1 MPWPDFPR
9 TVLEFQHRF
18 STEAACLRYLVD
30 SRWPNGFVCPRCAGL
45 EAYWKAP
52 RKLFQ
57 CKACGYQTSVTA
69 GTVLHRSKM
78 PLVQWF
84 WAAYLVTTHTP
95 GLSALQFARQMDLG
109 YETAFQML
117 HKLRA
122 AMVKEGQAR
131 LRGVVEVDETYIGGE
146 RSGKSGRG
154 ARGKIL
160 VAGAVEVRGR
170 RAGRIRLRVIRG
182 VSGDQLTGFVKA
194 TVEEGSTIRTD
205 GWAGYNGL
213 GALGYQHKPEVEGAP
228 ERAMEILPLIH
239 LAFSNL
245 KTWLLGTHHGSV
257 KKQHMQA
264 YLNEFTFRFNRRRTP
279 MAAFQTV
286 LGLIAERKGPTY
298 AGLYDVVRGGDS
310 WEHPNTT
317 AWAVGS

>member
-1 MPWPDFPR
+1 MPRPDFPK
-9 TVLEFQHRF
+9 TILDFQRQF
-18 STEAACLRYLVD
+18 STDDACLRYLID
-30 SRWPNGFVCPRCAGL
+30 SRWPDGFVCPRCRWR

-57 CKACGYQTSVTA
+57 CKACGYQASVTA

-122 AMVKEGQAR
+122 AMVKEGQER
-131 LRGVVEVDETYIGGE
+131 LRGIVEVDEAYLGGE
-146 RSGKSGRG
+146 RAGKAGRG
-154 ARGKIL
+154 AHGKML
-160 VAGAVEVRGR
+160 VAGAVETHGR

-194 TVEEGSTIRTD
+194 TVEEGSTVRTD

-213 GALGYQHKPEVEGAP
+213 RALGYQHKPEVEGTP
-228 ERAMEILPLIH
+228 ERAAEILPLIH

-286 LGLIAERKGPTY
+286 LGLIDERKGPTY

-310 WEHPNTT
+310 WQHPN
-317 AWAVGS
+317 AIGWAVGN